1 MKNVLN
7 VKPNSELATVLKG
20 HEQGDKVETKDFI
33 IEVES
38 VKHSSNVK

>member
-20 HEQGDKVETKDFI
+20 HEQGDKIETRDLI
-33 IEVES
+33 IKVES
-38 VKHSSNVK
+38 IKHTTNVK